1 MDDELCA
8 YRAQYEPSAHKV
20 RVGEVA
26 ARQCGRVTH
35 AQLGALGVPPSTV
48 RRWVGTGYLIRVL
61 PRVYAVGHAVDDE
74 RTRLFALVLFAGPNA
89 ALSHGTAAHWRGW
102 LRHPVGSTHVS
113 TPRQLRSRIRGVTF
127 HPRRELDRQLVNGIP
142 CTTAIQTL
150 FDIAATEPLK
160 LVKRSLAQLDY
171 ERRLDAGEIRAACGR
186 GRPGSAAL
194 LAALD
199 SYIPQLARTRSD
211 WRTIFCTSV
220 SASGSRC
227 RI

>member
-102 LRHPVGSTHVS
+102 LRYPVGSTHVS